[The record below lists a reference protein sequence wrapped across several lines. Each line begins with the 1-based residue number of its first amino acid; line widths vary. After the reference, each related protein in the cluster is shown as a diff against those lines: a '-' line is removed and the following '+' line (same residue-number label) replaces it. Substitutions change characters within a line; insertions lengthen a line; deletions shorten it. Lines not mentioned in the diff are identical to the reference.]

1 MIIKGKGTKIN
12 KKKKNTYIKQ
22 EINSMENSRD
32 VVGSTSLLFLLMG
45 LLYHYL

>member
-12 KKKKNTYIKQ
+12 KKKNTYIKQ

-32 VVGSTSLLFLLMG
+32 VVGSTSLQFLLMG

>member
-1 MIIKGKGTKIN
+1 MIIKGKDTKIN
-12 KKKKNTYIKQ
+12 KKKNTYIKQ